1 MPNSQATHFPQQT
14 DQNFQFSWFIIG
26 TSAVILTLFF
36 TYQEN
41 LQRLAATWI
50 GNENYG
56 HGLFVPFI
64 ALYLAWLK
72 KDELIRYYG
81 KGSWLGLF
89 VVALGVTL
97 LLLGKLGT
105 LFIVQDLSLWVV
117 IVGLVFTVIGIQGAK
132 ALAFPL
138 GLLLVTIPLPQFLYQ
153 GLTWQLR
160 LISSNLGVGCLQLV
174 GITAFQDGNV
184 IDLGPIQLQVVEACS
199 GLRFLFPLMT
209 LALLT
214 AYFFKDRMWK
224 RVFLFFSSIP
234 ISILLNGFR
243 IGVIGLLVEL
253 WGRRAADGFLHLF
266 EGWVV
271 FVFGLGL
278 LVLEMWILK
287 NIWPVR
293 HLTDQPMSHD
303 MKPGTI
309 ASSES
314 GPKHRLDNDARTRFP
329 WAFVSAIVLII
340 SLGTASNHLDARQE
354 VASPRQAFLDFPLTI
369 ESWEGHS
376 SSLDQQFIDILRF
389 DDYFLADYHD
399 TQNPDYPINLYV
411 AYYKSQRSGQ
421 SIHSPKSCIPGG
433 GWTITSSTTVSIPTK
448 TGQAFDANEVMIT
461 KDDAHQLVI
470 YWFQQRQRIQ
480 TNEYLVKLFLLWDS
494 LTKGRTDGALIRLT
508 AMIPPGKDEESVR
521 HQLIQFAKLAQPT
534 LVPYLPN

>member
-1 MPNSQATHFPQQT
+1 MSNSRATYFPQT
-14 DQNFQFSWFIIG
+14 GQNFQIGWFAFG
-26 TSAVILTLFF
+26 VLAAVLTLFF

-41 LQRLAATWI
+41 LQRLAATWV

-64 ALYLAWLK
+64 AIYLAWLK
-72 KDELIRYYG
+72 KDDLITYYG
-81 KGSWLGLF
+81 KGSWLGPF
-89 VVALGVTL
+89 IVVLGVIL
-97 LLLGKLGT
+97 LFFGKLGT
-105 LFIVQDLSLWVV
+105 LFVIQDLSLWVT
-117 IVGLVFTVIGIQGAK
+117 IVGLVLSVIGIQGTK
-132 ALAFPL
+132 SLVFPL
-138 GLLLVTIPLPQFLYQ
+138 CLLLVTIPLPQFLYQ

-209 LALLT
+209 LALLS

-224 RVFLFFSSIP
+224 RILLFLSSIP

-243 IGVIGLLVEL
+243 IGVIGLLVEM
-253 WGRRAADGFLHLF
+253 WGRGAADGFLHLF

-278 LVLEMWILK
+278 LGVEMWILK
-287 NIWPVR
+287 KICPIQQSIAPFTERDKNPEIVTSPTP
-293 HLTDQPMSHD
+293 HLELRDQ
-303 MKPGTI
+303 
-309 ASSES
+309 
-314 GPKHRLDNDARTRFP
+314 GPIRFP
-329 WAFVSAIVLII
+329 WAFVTALGIII
-340 SLGTASNHLDARQE
+340 SLGMVSNQLDARE
-354 VASPRQAFLDFPLTI
+354 EMASPRQTFLDFPLVI
-369 ESWEGHS
+369 KSWEGRTS
-376 SSLDQQFIDILRF
+376 ALDQQYIDVLRF
-389 DDYFLADYHD
+389 DDYFLADYRD
-399 TQNPDYPINLYV
+399 TVNPDHPINLYV

-433 GWTITSSTTVSIPTK
+433 GWTITSSKTISIPTQ
-448 TGQAFDANEVMIT
+448 TGQSFDANEVMIT
-461 KDDAHQLVI
+461 KDDTRQLVL

-494 LTKGRTDGALIRLT
+494 LTRGRTDGALIRLT
-508 AMIPPGKDEESVR
+508 AMIPPNEDEAAVR
-521 HQLIQFAKLAQPT
+521 QQLIQFAKLIQPT
-534 LVPYLPN
+534 LAPYLPN